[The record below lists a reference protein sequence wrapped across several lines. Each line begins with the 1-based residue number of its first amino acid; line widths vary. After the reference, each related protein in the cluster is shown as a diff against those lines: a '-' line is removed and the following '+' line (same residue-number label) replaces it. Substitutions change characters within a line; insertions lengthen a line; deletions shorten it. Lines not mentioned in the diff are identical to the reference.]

1 MSNIKAKPR
10 EEKAPFPFG
19 LTGGGVVF
27 SEATRPQLGYDQLLW
42 PVGYSQAKLSRS
54 ASELVNHERW
64 AAVPG
69 GREHKSEGIAC
80 VWLQRLAQP
89 RN

>member
-19 LTGGGVVF
+19 LTGEVLYFPRLQDLNWDTISTCGPG
-27 SEATRPQLGYDQLLW
+27 
-42 PVGYSQAKLSRS
+42 GYSQAKLSRS

-64 AAVPG
+64 ATVPG
-69 GREHKSEGIAC
+69 GREQKSEGMDM
-80 VWLQRLAQP
+80 
-89 RN
+89 